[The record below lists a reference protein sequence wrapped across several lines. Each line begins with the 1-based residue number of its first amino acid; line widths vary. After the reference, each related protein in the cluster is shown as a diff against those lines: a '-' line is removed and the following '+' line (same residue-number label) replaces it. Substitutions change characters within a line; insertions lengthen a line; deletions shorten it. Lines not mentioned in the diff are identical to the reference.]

1 MPAGGD
7 NQLGTV
13 ADQVI
18 LGTIHVMRR
27 LLASGVA
34 FVLASAVALFALWP
48 ADGGAPELPEELTG
62 WNQTLSLMCSDGDQV
77 ACTQL
82 RAVKLA
88 LAGDIAAAAE
98 RIHDDAIA
106 SDAYRAR
113 CHDVSHVV
121 GRIATEVLGIEKTL
135 STASGGCGGGL
146 LHGAEEQWGYSR
158 TVEEIEQGGAEMCD
172 LLRPL
177 NPTAVDGCAHAIG
190 HALYNALS
198 DPFDAA
204 DRCPGIFPD
213 GLRETCAEGAVM
225 AHVDQLDGPLSRAEL
240 SDAYAQCPTLQGY
253 AANLCMV
260 ALGRT
265 LVRSLDKDVA
275 VSMQFCLDEA
285 GPLGMHCA
293 MGVGHEAAYQ
303 LNPQPERM
311 AQQCLA
317 IGGPLLDGCLAGG
330 AKLIGIDFLR
340 PEVSQEICDLN
351 PSGPG
356 ALCREVLDIVQ
367 RNSAGLRELETR

>member
-1 MPAGGD
+1 MVTS
-7 NQLGTV
+7 GTV
-13 ADQVI
+13 P
-18 LGTIHVMRR
+18 LMRR
-27 LLASGVA
+27 VLASLLALA
-34 FVLASAVALFALWP
+34 MASAVAVYAVWP
-48 ADGGAPELPEELTG
+48 STDSVHELPEDLTS
-62 WNQTLSLMCSDGDQV
+62 WNQTLGLSCSDGDQV

-88 LAGDIAAAAE
+88 LAGEIVAAAE

-135 STASGGCGGGL
+135 STVSGGCGGGL
-146 LHGAEEQWGYSR
+146 LHGAEEQWGYTRSAA
-158 TVEEIEQGGAEMCD
+158 EIEDGGAQMCD
-172 LLRPL
+172 LLQSV

-190 HALYNALS
+190 HALFNALE

-204 DRCPGIFPD
+204 DRCPGIFPE

-225 AHVDQLDGPLSRAEL
+225 AYVDQLKESLTYDEL
-240 SDAYAQCPTLQGY
+240 RSTYAKCPSLQGY
-253 AANLCMV
+253 AANLCNV

-265 LVRSLDKDVA
+265 LVRSLDKDVVA
-275 VSMQFCLDEA
+275 SMQFCADA
-285 GPLGMHCA
+285 YDPSDPFAMYCA

-311 AQQCLA
+311 VEQCLS

-340 PEVSQEICDLN
+340 PEVSEQVCARN
-351 PSGPG
+351 PGGPG
-356 ALCREVLDIVQ
+356 WMCREVLAVVN
-367 RNSAGLRELETR
+367 RNSEGLRELEQR